1 MLKQLHYLTLFA
13 LAFVILSSLVTMM
26 IIFTG
31 GSLDGA
37 DVRGLLLTQLVS
49 VPMALGL
56 LALEINAFVRLNGW
70 RDGLKLLWQKIPAW
84 LVLAFILVNSLVFIG
99 ELSVLLLDY
108 LMQGSGSWTDHVPLL
123 AMLSSSA
130 AFSVIYGKTA
140 QLYGNGVKS
149 VGRWP

>member
-13 LAFVILSSLVTMM
+13 LGFVILSSLVTMM

-49 VPMALGL
+49 VPVAVL
-56 LALEINAFVRLNGW
+56 LIGIEVSAFVRLNGW
-70 RDGLKLLWQKIPAW
+70 RNGLQLLWQKIPAW
-84 LVLAFILVNSLVFIG
+84 LVLAFALVNSLVFIG

-108 LMQGSGSWTDHVPLL
+108 LMQGSPSWTDHVPLI
-123 AMLSSSA
+123 AMLTSSSA
-130 AFSVIYGKTA
+130 FAVLYGKTA
-140 QLYGNGVKS
+140 QLYGNGVRS
-149 VGRWP
+149 LGRWP